1 MATII
6 IKDKNL
12 KPENIKSGVTILK
25 VTGSYEG
32 QRGTEIN
39 NQDKTVDSSTVK
51 QVITADSSY
60 TGLGTVTVNEYELD
74 SKTVDASTVQQVITS
89 DADGL
94 SSVTVNPYELDSK
107 AVYPTTS
114 EQVITSNK
122 DGLSSVTVRPV
133 TYLIDNNIT
142 QENIKSGVTIL
153 GVTGIYDASIAVT
166 EVYGVNPS
174 TNTLYLGPT
183 AWQNPAVKFV
193 TVYGVDAS
201 IDSNIKPEN
210 IKDGVTILGV
220 TGNYAAETVLNQKK
234 SVTPTRSLQRVVN
247 DQGYTGM
254 DEVTVYGVDSSIDSN
269 IVPGN
274 IKSGVNILGVEGT
287 YAGSGGGGAGDPY
300 LFTRIDSYTPN
311 DFEEYNYI
319 AYAPGVYGDNS
330 NKGPYYKQVGSGV
343 TRSSGATKAAFIAEF
358 VSSDSITV
366 SCYDDGD
373 ALFKTQSFQ
382 AGYTYID
389 YGGGVYHNNTF
400 VGYDDNVFSQWPM
413 SITDGYIII
422 QSGNFTQRYNVHVQY
437 YGWE

>member
-1 MATII
+1 MGAIV
-6 IKDKNL
+6 IKDSNL
-12 KPENIKSGVTILK
+12 RPENIKKGVTILK
-25 VTGSYEG
+25 TAGTFEG

-74 SKTVDASTVQQVITS
+74 SKS
-89 DADGL
+89 
-94 SSVTVNPYELDSK
+94 
-107 AVYPTTS
+107 VYPTTS

-133 TYLIDNNIT
+133 TAIIDNNIT

-166 EVYGVNPS
+166 EAYGVNPS

-201 IDSNIKPEN
+201 IDSNIRPEN

-269 IVPGN
+269 IVPSN

-287 YAGSGGGGAGDPY
+287 YAGSGGGGGGDPY
-300 LFTRIDSYTPN
+300 LFTRIDAFKPD
-311 DFEEYNYI
+311 DFETYNYVS
-319 AYAPGVYGDNS
+319 YAPGVYGDNS
-330 NKGPYYKQVGSGV
+330 DKGPYYKSVTSGV
-343 TRSSGATKAAFIAEF
+343 TYSSGATKAAFIAEF
-358 VSSDSITV
+358 VSSDVITV
-366 SCYDDGD
+366 SCYDSGD

-382 AGYTYID
+382 AGYTYIS
-389 YGGGVYHNNTF
+389 YEGAVYHDNTYT
-400 VGYDDNVFSQWPM
+400 GIDSNVFTQWPI

-422 QSGNFTQRYNVHVQY
+422 ESGNFTQRYTVHVQY